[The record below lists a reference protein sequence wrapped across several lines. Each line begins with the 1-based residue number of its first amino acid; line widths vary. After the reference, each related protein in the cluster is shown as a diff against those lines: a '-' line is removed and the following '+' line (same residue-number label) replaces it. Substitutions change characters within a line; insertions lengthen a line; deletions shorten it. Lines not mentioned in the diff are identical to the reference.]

1 MVIQKE
7 TLKVSSFGT
16 VSGIN
21 DADGEEYYQVLN
33 ANGYAENGG
42 NVEAICGA
50 FQQVGAKYFLD
61 VAVDHKGNVIP
72 NEKGIWVRTAD
83 SSGRSPNVTVE

>member
-7 TLKVSSFGT
+7 TLKTSSIGT
-16 VSGIN
+16 VLGIN
-21 DADGEEYYQVLN
+21 DADGEEYYQALN
-33 ANGYAENGG
+33 ANTYAETGG

-50 FQQVGAKYFLD
+50 FQQVGAKWFLD
-61 VAVDHKGNVIP
+61 IAVDYKGNVIP

-83 SSGRSPNVTVE
+83 SSGRRPNVTI

>member
-7 TLKVSSFGT
+7 TLRMSSIGT

-33 ANGYAENGG
+33 ANVYAKYGG

-50 FQQVGAKYFLD
+50 FQQVGAKWFLD

-72 NEKGIWVRTAD
+72 NEKGIWVKAVD
-83 SSGRSPNVTVE
+83 SSGRSPNVEIK

>member
-7 TLKVSSFGT
+7 TLKISSVGT

-33 ANGYAENGG
+33 ANVYTEYGG

-50 FQQVGAKYFLD
+50 FQQVGAKSFLD

-72 NEKGIWVRTAD
+72 NEKGIWLRTAD
-83 SSGRSPNVTVE
+83 SSGRSPNVTV